1 MFNPA
6 KVGQLKSNAPDV
18 DTVRIRTS
26 PDLTSDFV
34 SKPVGTRVMVT
45 DQTLGADPAGF
56 YWYRVTFDGTE
67 DGWVR
72 DDVID
77 VSTNPTP
84 SPSPTPTPTP
94 SPTPNPID
102 ARTRLFFETDTRQ
115 VRVFEEGVSV
125 FMNIYNKK
133 TASTELNH
141 VFATKLSGGDSRGW
155 ENYLSTK
162 DGRAYQASMIRRGA
176 TQLKITNSS
185 TGLDVEPIESGFK
198 AWGTEYQ

>member
-56 YWYRVTFDGTE
+56 YWYRVTFDGTK

-77 VSTNPTP
+77 IST
-84 SPSPTPTPTP
+84 SPTPTPTP
-94 SPTPNPID
+94 TPNPID
-102 ARTRLFFETDTRQ
+102 AHTRLFFETDTRQ

-162 DGRAYQASMIRRGA
+162 DGRAYQASMIQRGT